1 MTDLTNG
8 INNILEISEK
18 ILDNSLSN
26 VYINTG
32 IKIFLGLYAAL
43 AAPQLPKSL
52 VNLMDNMFIR
62 ILFAFLI
69 VYMSSKDLGIALM
82 IAIVFIVTLQT
93 ANKFRLYN
101 TSLSKSIDTEVS
113 WLPSVTNTED
123 NNTKEINNEAIA
135 RLSQPSE
142 NLHVIEGHVDGVE
155 SNTLNNVKKLENIN
169 DISVDKDNTCEGS
182 WNNKNCTDISDI
194 NVPEGHDG
202 ESLATF

>member
-135 RLSQPSE
+135 RLSQPPFDWCYCCRQYRYSQ
-142 NLHVIEGHVDGVE
+142 
-155 SNTLNNVKKLENIN
+155 TL
-169 DISVDKDNTCEGS
+169 
-182 WNNKNCTDISDI
+182 
-194 NVPEGHDG
+194 
-202 ESLATF
+202 

>member
-1 MTDLTNG
+1 MACENPNDKN
-8 INNILEISEK
+8 
-18 ILDNSLSN
+18 
-26 VYINTG
+26 
-32 IKIFLGLYAAL
+32 
-43 AAPQLPKSL
+43 LPYRRFG
-52 VNLMDNMFIR
+52 VPF
-62 ILFAFLI
+62 
-69 VYMSSKDLGIALM
+69 G
-82 IAIVFIVTLQT
+82 
-93 ANKFRLYN
+93 
-101 TSLSKSIDTEVS
+101 
-113 WLPSVTNTED
+113 
-123 NNTKEINNEAIA
+123 NEAIA